1 MYLVL
6 ERSHIEYCIQFSAS
20 HSKKDI
26 EVLECVQRRAVKM
39 VKGLEHKS
47 YEERLKELRE
57 FSLQE
62 RIIKGGFI
70 PLYYYLKGGCGEM
83 GVGLLSQIT
92 SKRNRGNGVKLHKRR
107 FRLDIRKNLFS
118 KRAVRHWNEL
128 PGEMMETPSIN
139 V

>member
-39 VKGLEHKS
+39 VKGLEHK
-47 YEERLKELRE
+47 
-57 FSLQE
+57 
-62 RIIKGGFI
+62 GGFI
-70 PLYYYLKGGCGEM
+70 PLYNYLKGGCGEM